1 MLPRPAPLLLAA
13 LLCLGGAGCKE
24 KQTQAE
30 RQAGIKAEFRA
41 KQKQL
46 TIKAYKDLVDKYP
59 ESEFTA
65 KAKEKLQRLG
75 PPAATPAPKKQ

>member
-1 MLPRPAPLLLAA
+1 MLPRPASLLLAA

-30 RQAGIKAEFRA
+30 QQAQAKVQFRA
-41 KQKQL
+41 KQKQVA
-46 TIKAYKDLVDKYP
+46 IKAYKDLADKYP
-59 ESEFTA
+59 ESEFA
-65 KAKEKLQRLG
+65 SKAKEKLQHLG